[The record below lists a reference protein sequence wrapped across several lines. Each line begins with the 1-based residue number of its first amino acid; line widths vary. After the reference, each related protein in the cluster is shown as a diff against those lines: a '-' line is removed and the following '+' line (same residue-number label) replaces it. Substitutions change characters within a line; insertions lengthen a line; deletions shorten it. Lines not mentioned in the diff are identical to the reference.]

1 MEEKITF
8 GKFIQQKRKEQGM
21 TQKEL
26 ADCLFITESAV
37 SKWERGISYPDI
49 TLIAPLAK
57 VLDITEHELITS
69 SDDYQHKKVKS
80 QAKQYQRIRKLY
92 LLFFIGAYGLTIG
105 ISLLVNLK
113 SGQKFSAF
121 LIVFASILVAFSLTV
136 VPVIAKKKKA
146 LMTLGS
152 FYLSLNLLFLAC
164 YVYRRGD
171 WLGITLVAVLFA
183 FTLIFLPFLVPKQ
196 KTLIYFLVNT
206 VLLFLLEIVVLV
218 KGNNTA
224 RDYYEVL
231 LTTLFFVTYLWIIM
245 ILVHYFKV
253 GGFIKAGLS
262 SIITGVYLLLAN
274 SVAAMIID
282 RKPFHFLPVNFKAWN
297 NAAYANGNLIF
308 VIFLIFLAI
317 GLLFLVAG
325 IILELRKQKERAKE
339 IK

>member
-26 ADCLFITESAV
+26 ADLLFITESAV

-57 VLDITEHELITS
+57 VLDLTEHELITS

-92 LLFFIGAYGLTIG
+92 LILFIGAYGLTIG

-121 LIVFASILVAFSLTV
+121 LIIVTSILVAFSLTV

-152 FYLSLNLLFLAC
+152 FYLSLNLLFFAC
-164 YVYRRGD
+164 YAYRGGD

-196 KTLIYFLVNT
+196 KALIYFLVNT
-206 VLLFLLEIVVLV
+206 ALLFLLEIVVLV

-231 LTTLFFVTYLWIIM
+231 LLTLFFMTYPWMIM
-245 ILVHYFKV
+245 ILLRYFKV

-262 SIITGVYLLLAN
+262 AIITGVYVLLAN
-274 SVAAMIID
+274 SITAMIIE
-282 RKPFHFLPVNFKAWN
+282 RKPFHFLPVNFKAWD
-297 NAAYANGNLIF
+297 NAVYANGNVIL
-308 VIFLIFLAI
+308 VIFLSFLGI

-325 IILELRKQKERAKE
+325 TILELRKQKERG
-339 IK
+339 